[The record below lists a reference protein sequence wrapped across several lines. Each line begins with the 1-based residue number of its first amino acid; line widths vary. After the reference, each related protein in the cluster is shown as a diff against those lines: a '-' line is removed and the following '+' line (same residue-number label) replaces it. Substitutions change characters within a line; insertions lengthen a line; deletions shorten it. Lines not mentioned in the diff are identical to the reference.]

1 MFDQTFFFFF
11 KLRAIFRSSIVSA
24 SSIAKLNFLLI
35 EKNKLQQVSTFTF
48 SNSTFFFLLRP
59 NIHKTEKERESALGE
74 IGEEKKMGRLFFCIS
89 IPKRSI
95 DLLAV
100 ESLVFEPFHTNKSR
114 GKRQTFLRGC
124 LIPRYSTFGN
134 RSMVCTDTG

>member
-35 EKNKLQQVSTFTF
+35 GKNKLQQVSTFTF
-48 SNSTFFFLLRP
+48 SNSTFFSCFVR
-59 NIHKTEKERESALGE
+59 IYIRQRKREKVRWGE

-134 RSMVCTDTG
+134 RSMVCTDTR